1 MAGSRRYL
9 GTFLSYAAMTLG
21 AIIFVGPLLWVIS
34 TSLMGPDQNPFL
46 IPPQLIPHPATFANY
61 QSVFKTWPFGDYLL
75 NSLELAILSVAG
87 TGIISTLTAY
97 PLARM
102 DFAGKKIVFALVIAT
117 LVLPGEA
124 VLVPRYLLVNLF
136 GMVNSFWGVAVPG
149 FFSGFGV
156 FLLRQAYLTLPKEL
170 EDAARI
176 DGAGELRI
184 FGQVMTPLIMPSLA
198 ALAIFTFLGSWDA
211 FLWPLIILNSQ
222 KMYTAP
228 LGLAYFFGYFGASW
242 QLIAAASII
251 VILPVIIVF
260 VSLQRLFINGVTG
273 AVKG

>member
-1 MAGSRRYL
+1 MARSRRHY
-9 GTFLSYAAMTLG
+9 GTVLSYAVMTLG
-21 AIIFVGPLLWVIS
+21 ALIFVGPLVWVVS
-34 TSLMGPDQNPFL
+34 TSLMGPDQNPFV
-46 IPPQLIPHPATFANY
+46 IPPQLIPHPFTVGNY
-61 QSVFKTWPFGDYLL
+61 ASVFKTWPFGRYLF
-75 NSLELAILSVAG
+75 NSLKLALLSVGG
-87 TGIISTLTAY
+87 TSIISALTAY

-102 DFAGKKIVFALVIAT
+102 EFAGKRVFFGLVIAT

-124 VLVPRYLLVNLF
+124 MLVPRYLLVNFF
-136 GMVNSFWGVAVPG
+136 GMVNTFWGVAVPG

-156 FLLRQAYLTLPKEL
+156 FLLRQAYLTLPQEL

-184 FGQVMTPLIMPSLA
+184 FGQIETPLVLPSLA
-198 ALAIFTFLGSWDA
+198 ALGIFTFLGSWDA

-242 QLIAAASII
+242 QLIAAASIV

-260 VSLQRLFINGVTG
+260 VSLQRLFVNGVTG

>member
-1 MAGSRRYL
+1 MARSRRHF
-9 GTFLSYAAMTLG
+9 GVVLSYVVMALG
-21 AIIFVGPLLWVIS
+21 AAVFVGPLIWVVS
-34 TSLMGPDQNPFL
+34 TSLMSPDQNPFL
-46 IPPQLIPHPATFANY
+46 IPPQLIPHPFTVGNY
-61 QSVFKTWPFGDYLL
+61 AAVFKTWPFGQYLF
-75 NSLELAILSVAG
+75 NSLKLALLSVAG
-87 TGIISTLTAY
+87 TAVISAFTAY

-102 DFAGKKIVFALVIAT
+102 EFAGKRVFFALVIAT

-124 VLVPRYLLVNLF
+124 MLVPRYLLVNFF
-136 GMVNSFWGVAVPG
+136 GMVNTFWGVAVPG

-156 FLLRQAYLTLPKEL
+156 FLLRQAYLTIPQEL

-184 FGQVMTPLIMPSLA
+184 FGQITTPLVLPSLA

-211 FLWPLIILNSQ
+211 FLWPLVILNSQ

-242 QLIAAASII
+242 QLIAAASIV
-251 VILPVIIVF
+251 VILPVIVVF
-260 VSLQRLFINGVTG
+260 ISLQRLFVNGVTG